1 MVWFGRGVGPMD
13 WLRKDMKELSSFTP
27 GPNPD
32 DLSGLITGNHKG
44 FTCQAQWEKSIL
56 SDLLHSQSIAVSE
69 KICSQ

>member
-1 MVWFGRGVGPMD
+1 
-13 WLRKDMKELSSFTP
+13 MKELSSFTP

-44 FTCQAQWEKSIL
+44 FTCQAQWEKSTIL
-56 SDLLHSQSIAVSE
+56 SDLLHSQSIVVSE